1 MLFFGK
7 IIKLS
12 KESEQILEEQLI
24 VQLQKLGYRYIT
36 GNNEETL
43 LVNLKYQLEKIRTFK
58 MALLS
63 KLFC

>member
-1 MLFFGK
+1 M
-7 IIKLS
+7 S
-12 KESEQILEEQLI
+12 KQSEQILEEQLI
-24 VQLQKLGYRYIT
+24 AQLQKLGYRYIT